1 MKRRS
6 KRKIAFSATTA
17 VTAAIFIIAFANS
30 VFGDKIRTAFAP
42 DTASDFDKTQDFVK
56 IMDVGQ
62 GDSALIYSNGC
73 SALIDAGLTSSADD
87 ISEDLRGADI
97 KDIDALLITH
107 LHMEHAGA
115 LAKIALG
122 FPIDNLIIPERDSTA
137 EAMPT
142 VNEAEK
148 QIVSEN
154 GKVFTATE
162 GMNFDIG
169 EFEVTVL
176 AYFPDATKENDRSV
190 ITMAKIG
197 KKKFLFTGD
206 AEKATESD
214 LLAEKPNLDC
224 DVLKVGHHGSK
235 SSSTSAFL
243 KAASPEYAAISVG
256 RDNMYS
262 HPSNKTVVALKNC
275 GAKVYRTDRN
285 GDISFYVENGNIR
298 VETEKE

>member
-6 KRKIAFSATTA
+6 KRKIAVSATTA
-17 VTAAIFIIAFANS
+17 LTAAIFIIAFANK
-30 VFGDKIRTAFAP
+30 VFGDRIRSTLAP
-42 DTASDFDKTQDFVK
+42 TTPDFDKTQDFVK

-62 GDSALIYSNGC
+62 ADAALIYSNGC
-73 SALIDAGLTSSADD
+73 SAVIDAGLTSSADD
-87 ISEDLRGADI
+87 ISEDLKSADI

-107 LHMEHAGA
+107 LHMDHAGA
-115 LAKIALG
+115 LAKIAMS
-122 FPIDNLIIPERDSTA
+122 FPIDNLIIPNRDSSA

-148 QIVSEN
+148 RVVAEK

-162 GMNFDIG
+162 GMNFNIG
-169 EFEVTVL
+169 EFEVTLL

-197 KKKFLFTGD
+197 NRKFLFTGD

-214 LLAEKPNLDC
+214 VLAEKLNIDC
-224 DVLKVGHHGSK
+224 DVLKVGHHGSN
-235 SSSTSAFL
+235 SSSTAAFL

-256 RDNMYS
+256 KDNMYS
-262 HPSNKTVVALKNC
+262 HPSNKTVTALKNC
-275 GAKVYRTDRN
+275 GAKVYRTDKN

>member
-6 KRKIAFSATTA
+6 KRKIAVSATA
-17 VTAAIFIIAFANS
+17 ALTAAIFIIAFANKL
-30 VFGDKIRTAFAP
+30 FGDKIRGTLAP
-42 DTASDFDKTQDFVK
+42 TVSDFDKTQDFVK

-62 GDSALIYSNGC
+62 ADAALIYSNGC
-73 SALIDAGLTSSADD
+73 SAVIDAGLTSSADD
-87 ISEDLRGADI
+87 ISADLKSADI
-97 KDIDALLITH
+97 KDIAALLITH
-107 LHMEHAGA
+107 LHMDHAGA
-115 LAKIALG
+115 LAKIAMS
-122 FPIDNLIIPERDSTA
+122 FPIDNLIIPNRDSSA

-148 QIVSEN
+148 RVVAEK

-162 GMNFDIG
+162 GMNFNIG

-197 KKKFLFTGD
+197 NKKFLFTGD

-214 LLAEKPNLDC
+214 LLTEKLNIDC
-224 DVLKVGHHGSK
+224 DVLKVGHHGSN
-235 SSSTSAFL
+235 SSSTAAFL

-256 RDNMYS
+256 KDNMYS
-262 HPSNKTVVALKNC
+262 HPSNKTVTALKNC
-275 GAKVYRTDRN
+275 GAKVYRTDKN

>member
-6 KRKIAFSATTA
+6 KRKIAVSATA
-17 VTAAIFIIAFANS
+17 ALTAAIFIIAFANKL
-30 VFGDKIRTAFAP
+30 FGDKIRGTLAP
-42 DTASDFDKTQDFVK
+42 TVSDFDKTPDFVK

-62 GDSALIYSNGC
+62 ADAALIYSNGC
-73 SALIDAGLTSSADD
+73 SAVIDAGLTSSADD
-87 ISEDLRGADI
+87 ISADLRSADI

-107 LHMEHAGA
+107 LHMDHAGA
-115 LAKIALG
+115 LAKVAMS
-122 FPIDNLIIPERDSTA
+122 FPIDNLIIPNRDSSA

-148 QIVSEN
+148 RVVAEK

-162 GMNFDIG
+162 GMNFNIG

-197 KKKFLFTGD
+197 NKKFLFTGD

-214 LLAEKPNLDC
+214 LLTEKLNIDC
-224 DVLKVGHHGSK
+224 DVLKVGHHGSN
-235 SSSTSAFL
+235 SSSTAAFL

-256 RDNMYS
+256 KDNMYS
-262 HPSNKTVVALKNC
+262 HPSNKTVTALKNC
-275 GAKVYRTDRN
+275 GAKVYRTDKN

>member
-6 KRKIAFSATTA
+6 KRKIAVSATA
-17 VTAAIFIIAFANS
+17 ALTAAIFIIAFANKL
-30 VFGDKIRTAFAP
+30 FGDKVRSTLAP
-42 DTASDFDKTQDFVK
+42 SSPDFDKTQDFVK

-62 GDSALIYSNGC
+62 ADAALIYSNGC
-73 SALIDAGLTSSADD
+73 SAVIDAGLTSSADD
-87 ISEDLRGADI
+87 ISADLKGADI

-107 LHMEHAGA
+107 LHMDHAGA
-115 LAKIALG
+115 LAKIAMS
-122 FPIDNLIIPERDSTA
+122 FPIDNLIIPNRDSSA

-148 QIVSEN
+148 RVVAEK

-162 GMNFDIG
+162 GMNFNIG
-169 EFEVTVL
+169 EFEVTLL

-197 KKKFLFTGD
+197 NRKFLFTGD
-206 AEKATESD
+206 AEKATEAD
-214 LLAEKPNLDC
+214 VLAEKLNIDC
-224 DVLKVGHHGSK
+224 DVLKVGHHGSN

-256 RDNMYS
+256 KDNMYS
-262 HPSNKTVVALKNC
+262 HPSNKTIVALKNC
-275 GAKVYRTDRN
+275 GAEVYRTDKN

-298 VETEKE
+298 VETEK

>member
-6 KRKIAFSATTA
+6 KRKIAVSATA
-17 VTAAIFIIAFANS
+17 ALTAAIFIIAFANKL
-30 VFGDKIRTAFAP
+30 FGDKIRGTLAP
-42 DTASDFDKTQDFVK
+42 TVSDFDKTQDFVK

-62 GDSALIYSNGC
+62 ADAALIYSNGC
-73 SALIDAGLTSSADD
+73 SAVIDAGLTSSADD
-87 ISEDLRGADI
+87 ISADLRSADI

-107 LHMEHAGA
+107 LHMDHAGA
-115 LAKIALG
+115 LAKVAMS
-122 FPIDNLIIPERDSTA
+122 FPIDNLIIPNRDSSA

-148 QIVSEN
+148 RVVAEK

-162 GMNFDIG
+162 GMNFNIG

-197 KKKFLFTGD
+197 NKKFLFTGD

-214 LLAEKPNLDC
+214 LLTEKLNIDC
-224 DVLKVGHHGSK
+224 NVLKVGHHGSN
-235 SSSTSAFL
+235 SSSTAAFL

-256 RDNMYS
+256 KDNMYS
-262 HPSNKTVVALKNC
+262 HPSNKTVTALKNC
-275 GAKVYRTDRN
+275 GAKVYRTDKN

>member
-6 KRKIAFSATTA
+6 KRKIAVSATA
-17 VTAAIFIIAFANS
+17 ALTAAIFIIAFANKL
-30 VFGDKIRTAFAP
+30 FGDKIRGTLAP
-42 DTASDFDKTQDFVK
+42 TVSDFDKTQDFVK

-62 GDSALIYSNGC
+62 ADAALIYSNGC
-73 SALIDAGLTSSADD
+73 SAVIDAGLTSSADD
-87 ISEDLRGADI
+87 ISADLRSADI

-107 LHMEHAGA
+107 LHMDHAGA
-115 LAKIALG
+115 LGKVAMS
-122 FPIDNLIIPERDSTA
+122 FPIDNLIIPNRDSSA

-148 QIVSEN
+148 RVVAEK

-162 GMNFDIG
+162 GMNFNIG

-197 KKKFLFTGD
+197 NKKFLFTGD

-214 LLAEKPNLDC
+214 LLTEKLNIDC
-224 DVLKVGHHGSK
+224 NVLKVGHHGSN
-235 SSSTSAFL
+235 SSSTAAFL

-256 RDNMYS
+256 KDNMYS
-262 HPSNKTVVALKNC
+262 HPSNKTVTALKNC
-275 GAKVYRTDRN
+275 GAKVYRTDKN

>member
-6 KRKIAFSATTA
+6 KRKIAVSATA
-17 VTAAIFIIAFANS
+17 ALTAAIFIIAFANK
-30 VFGDKIRTAFAP
+30 VFGDKIRGTLAP
-42 DTASDFDKTQDFVK
+42 TVSDFDKTQDFVK

-62 GDSALIYSNGC
+62 ADAALIYSNGC
-73 SALIDAGLTSSADD
+73 SAVIDAGLTSSADD
-87 ISEDLRGADI
+87 ISADLRSADI

-107 LHMEHAGA
+107 LHMDHAGA
-115 LAKIALG
+115 LAKVAMS
-122 FPIDNLIIPERDSTA
+122 FPIDNLIIPNRDSSA

-148 QIVSEN
+148 RVVAEK

-162 GMNFDIG
+162 GMNFNIG

-197 KKKFLFTGD
+197 NKKFLFTGD

-214 LLAEKPNLDC
+214 LLTEKLNIDC
-224 DVLKVGHHGSK
+224 NVLKVGHHGSN
-235 SSSTSAFL
+235 SSSTAAFL

-256 RDNMYS
+256 KDNMYS
-262 HPSNKTVVALKNC
+262 HPSNKTVTALKNC
-275 GAKVYRTDRN
+275 GAKVYRTDKN

>member
-6 KRKIAFSATTA
+6 KRKIAVSATA
-17 VTAAIFIIAFANS
+17 ALTAAIFIIAFANRLL
-30 VFGDKIRTAFAP
+30 GDKIRGTLAP
-42 DTASDFDKTQDFVK
+42 ASPDFDKTQDFVK

-62 GDSALIYSNGC
+62 ADAALIYSNGC
-73 SALIDAGLTSSADD
+73 SAVIDAGLTSSADD
-87 ISEDLRGADI
+87 ISEDLKSADI

-107 LHMEHAGA
+107 LHMDHAGA
-115 LAKIALG
+115 LAKIAMS
-122 FPIDNLIIPERDSTA
+122 FPIDNLIIPNRDSSA

-148 QIVSEN
+148 RVVAEK

-162 GMNFDIG
+162 GMNFNIG

-197 KKKFLFTGD
+197 NKKFLFTGD

-214 LLAEKPNLDC
+214 LLTEKLNIDC
-224 DVLKVGHHGSK
+224 DVLKVGHHGSN
-235 SSSTSAFL
+235 SSSTAAFL

-256 RDNMYS
+256 KDNMYS
-262 HPSNKTVVALKNC
+262 HPSNKTVTALKNC
-275 GAKVYRTDRN
+275 GAKVYRTDKN